1 RFDFCWI
8 VDFPMYERDPDT
20 GALDFSHNPFSMPQ
34 GGMAALDSSD
44 PLDVLGY
51 QYDIVCN
58 GIELSSGAIR
68 NHRPEI
74 MYKAFEIVG
83 KDQAFVDENFGG
95 MISAFK
101 HGAPPHGGIAPGVD
115 RIVMLLAGAE
125 NIREVIMFPMNQ
137 RAEDLMMG
145 APSEPENE
153 QLRELG
159 LRVVPRD

>member
-1 RFDFCWI
+1 
-8 VDFPMYERDPDT
+8 MYERDPET
-20 GALDFSHNPFSMPQ
+20 GKLDFSHNPFSMPQ
-34 GGMAALDSSD
+34 GGLEALEAED

-58 GIELSSGAIR
+58 GVELSSGAVR
-68 NHRPEI
+68 NHKPEI

-83 KDQAFVDENFGG
+83 YDRAHVDAHFGG
-95 MISAFK
+95 MLWAFRC
-101 HGAPPHGGIAPGVD
+101 GAPPHAGIAPGVD

-145 APSEPENE
+145 APSEATGE

-159 LRVVPRD
+159 ISLDSQGLTAGS